1 MLTLH
6 VAVIGSGPS
15 GFYAAEALL
24 RSGLRVAVDMF
35 ERLPVPYG
43 LVRFGVA
50 PDHPKLKQVA
60 AIFDRIAATPGFRFV
75 GGVTVGVDV
84 SVDAL
89 RSCYHAVILATGA
102 EFGRTMKI
110 PGETL
115 PGCHQAGDF
124 VHWYNGHPDF
134 RDFAFD
140 LSGERAVVVGH
151 GNVALDVARILVET
165 PDELRNTD
173 IAPHALDA
181 IAESRIREVQIVG
194 RRGLSE
200 TRFSTKEL
208 EEFLELTDC
217 EAAIDPSD
225 FAPDGL
231 AAAARVRPDA
241 PAAADVIA
249 KFARRPAGK
258 RKRCVFRFG
267 LEPVAAL
274 GAARVEGMQFR
285 RQNGGPAAAS
295 GASVGLACTLI
306 LVSIGRVASPLPGIP
321 YDERRGVHEN
331 DAGRVTTRG
340 VSVPGLY
347 VCGWGK
353 RGANGT
359 IGANRAC
366 SVETVGAVIADLGGA
381 TGPPRSDPG
390 RLVERLTR
398 DVATYV
404 DYGGWRRI
412 DAEEVRSGRQ
422 MGRPRRKLV
431 STDEMVAVAR
441 MATRE

>member
-1 MLTLH
+1 VLTLH

-24 RSGLRVAVDMF
+24 RSGLPVAVDMF

-50 PDHPKLKQVA
+50 PDHQKLKQVA
-60 AIFDRIAATPGFRFV
+60 AIFDWIAATPGFRFV

-84 SVDAL
+84 SIDAL

-102 EFGRTMKI
+102 EVGRTMKI

-115 PGCHQAGDF
+115 PSCHQVGDF

-151 GNVALDVARILVET
+151 GNVALDVARILVKT

-194 RRGLSE
+194 RRGLSQ

-217 EAAIDPSD
+217 EPPIDPSD
-225 FAPDGL
+225 FPPDGL
-231 AAAARVRPDA
+231 EGAARVRPEA

-258 RKRCVFRFG
+258 RRRSVFRFG

-274 GAARVEGMQFR
+274 GVARVEGMQFR
-285 RQNGGPAAAS
+285 RQNGGPAVAS

-306 LVSIGRVASPLPGIP
+306 LVSIGRVASPIAGVP
-321 YDERRGVHEN
+321 YDARRGVHEN

-353 RGANGT
+353 RRANGT

-366 SVETVGAVIADLGGA
+366 SAETVGAVIADLRGA
-381 TGPPRSDPG
+381 KEPPRSDPG
-390 RLVERLTR
+390 DLIERLTR
-398 DVATYV
+398 NVATYV